1 VEPLLEPPA
10 TPLGKIGI
18 LRPLH
23 HRDFRLLWTGMS
35 VSFTGDGIYIVA
47 IAWQVYRL
55 SDVPSALATVGV
67 ALSLPQILLVALSG
81 VWSDRFDRRRLMLIA
96 DGIRGVAIGVMGVLT
111 VSGVV
116 RLWHLVALAV
126 VYGTGQALFAPA
138 FHAIVPS
145 LVPSEDLVQANSLDQ
160 FVRPFAL
167 SLLGPA
173 LGGFLVHGIGAGWA
187 FLADAA
193 TFAFSAG
200 VIYRMHPRPSAR
212 SEEGRASAGADLK
225 EGLRFVLSHT
235 WLWGGMFTATIGL
248 LATWGPFEVLMP
260 YVVKNG
266 LHGSPSDLGL
276 VFAAGGVGAVA
287 TALVLGQIGLPRRFM
302 TFLYLSWAVASFA
315 MIGFAVAHALW
326 QVAIASAVS
335 SAGITAL
342 LVAWFTAVQRL
353 VPGDLLGRVTS
364 IDWMI
369 SAGLVPLSFA
379 LTGPISAVL
388 GARGTLLWAG
398 IVGGSVTLLTMIVFP
413 GVLEPQRL
421 ISPDGR
427 RLVDA

>member
-10 TPLGKIGI
+10 TPFGRIGV
-18 LRPLH
+18 LRPLR

-35 VSFTGDGIYIVA
+35 VSFTGDGIYLVA

-55 SDVPSALATVGV
+55 SDVPSALAAVGL
-67 ALSLPQILLVALSG
+67 ALSLPQVLFVALSG

-96 DGIRGVAIGVMGVLT
+96 DGIRGVAIAAMGILT
-111 VSGVV
+111 VTGTV

-126 VYGTGQALFAPA
+126 AYGTGQALFQPA

-145 LVPSEDLVQANSLDQ
+145 LVPAEEIVQANSLDQ

-173 LGGFLVHGIGAGWA
+173 VGGFLVHGVGAGWA
-187 FLADAA
+187 FLVDAA
-193 TFAFSAG
+193 TFAFSASA
-200 VIYRMHPRPSAR
+200 IFRMHPRPSAR
-212 SEEGRASAGADLK
+212 AENDRASAGADLK

-248 LATWGPFEVLMP
+248 LVTWGPFEVLMP

-276 VFAAGGVGAVA
+276 VFTAGGVGAVA
-287 TALVLGQIGLPRRFM
+287 TALVIGQVGLPRRFM
-302 TFLYLSWAVASFA
+302 TFLYVSWAVASFS
-315 MIGFAVAHALW
+315 MIGFAFAHALW
-326 QVAIASAVS
+326 QAAIASAVS
-335 SAGITAL
+335 SAGIGAL

-353 VPGDLLGRVTS
+353 VPSHLLGRVTS

-379 LTGPISAVL
+379 LTGPIAGVL
-388 GARGTLLWAG
+388 GARTTLLWAG
-398 IVGGSVTLLTMIVFP
+398 LVGGLVTLFTMVVLP

-421 ISPDGR
+421 ITPDGR
-427 RLVDA
+427 SLVDA

>member
-1 VEPLLEPPA
+1 VEPILEPPA
-10 TPLGKIGI
+10 TPLGKIGV
-18 LRPLH
+18 LRPLR
-23 HRDFRLLWTGMS
+23 HRDFRLMWAGMS

-55 SDVPSALATVGV
+55 SDVPSALATVGF

-116 RLWHLVALAV
+116 RLWHLVALAA
-126 VYGTGQALFAPA
+126 VYGVGQALFAPA
-138 FHAIVPS
+138 FHSIVPS

-173 LGGFLVHGIGAGWA
+173 IGGFLVHGIGAGWA
-187 FLADAA
+187 FLADAV
-193 TFAFSAG
+193 TFAFSAAA
-200 VIYRMHPRPSAR
+200 IFRMHPRPSMRAP
-212 SEEGRASAGADLK
+212 EDRASAGADMK
-225 EGLRFVLSHT
+225 EGIRYVLSHT

-260 YVVKNG
+260 YIVKNG
-266 LHGSPSDLGL
+266 LHGGPSDLGL

-287 TALVLGQIGLPRRFM
+287 TALVIGQVGLPRRFM
-302 TFLYLSWAVASFA
+302 SFLYLSWALASFA
-315 MIGFAVAHALW
+315 MIGFATAHALW
-326 QVAIASAVS
+326 QAAVASAVS
-335 SAGITAL
+335 AAGITAL

-353 VPGDLLGRVTS
+353 VPAELLGRVS
-364 IDWMI
+364 SLDWMI

-379 LTGPISAVL
+379 LTGPVSAVL
-388 GARGTLLWAG
+388 GAHQTMFWAG
-398 IVGGSVTLLTMIVFP
+398 VVGGGITLLTMVALP

-421 ISPDGR
+421 ISPQGR
-427 RLVDA
+427 RLADA